1 MKTIFETKENALAQ
15 RKWFVVD
22 ADGQVVGR
30 LASKIASILRGK
42 NSPKFAPHNDVGGF
56 VVVLNADKVRFTGRK
71 SEQKKYYHH
80 SGFIG
85 GVREEIAGE
94 LLVTRPEEVIR
105 RAVWGML
112 PKGPLGRQQLK
123 KFKIYRGTD
132 HPHAAQQ
139 PEQA

>member
-123 KFKIYRGTD
+123 KLKIYRGTD